1 MDTPSTQIDWESIER
16 SPEFRELVDRRRR
29 FVTPCTIFF
38 LAWYLGFILLCAYA
52 PDFMGESVYE
62 GLTVGYCL
70 ALTQFVMVFG
80 LGLWYLRKADRE
92 FDPLAERAI
101 EAYSGDDHHPGAGRR
116 FERATDGAA
125 AGTQRAT
132 SGEVQR

>member
-1 MDTPSTQIDWESIER
+1 MDTPSTQIDWEAIER
-16 SPEFRELVDRRRR
+16 SPEFRQLVERRRK
-29 FVTPCTIFF
+29 FVMPCTVFF
-38 LAWYLGFILLCAYA
+38 LSWYLGFILLCAYA

-70 ALTQFVMVFG
+70 ALTQFVMVFT

-101 EAYSGDDHHPGAGRR
+101 ASYADHEHHPGERR
-116 FERATDGAA
+116 FERNGATAERAA
-125 AGTQRAT
+125 
-132 SGEVQR
+132 EVRR